1 MAETGKRYWWLKLP
15 EDFFRQLPMKKL
27 RRIAGGDTYTIIYLK
42 MMLLSLKTEGVISYE
57 CAEGDFIENLA
68 LDIDEDEE
76 NVAVAVA
83 FLTKNSLLENS
94 DNEATKVLPAAI
106 NAIGSEGASAKRMR
120 DLRRREKEKSVT
132 LLQPCDECVTR
143 ALRRDRDRDR
153 EDIDKELEKENNHH
167 YHDDYKRKSKKNND
181 DDKMNAE
188 IFLLWEKNI
197 MPLTPIIAEKL
208 NALVEETG
216 EAFVSDAICKAVE
229 YGKRNFA
236 YIQAVARNLAAGNGE
251 KARSGSDPFESV
263 FGGD

>member
-106 NAIGSEGASAKRMR
+106 NAIGSETAVAGRV
-120 DLRRREKEKSVT
+120 RRFREKKKQQKALQCNTTVT
-132 LLQPCDECVTR
+132 QVKQLGNVEIDI
-143 ALRRDRDRDR
+143 
-153 EDIDKELEKENNHH
+153 DIDKELEKENNHH

-251 KARSGSDPFESV
+251 KAKSGSDPFESV

>member
-1 MAETGKRYWWLKLP
+1 MAGKRYWWLKLP

-57 CAEGDFIENLA
+57 CAEGNFIENLA

-94 DNEATKVLPAAI
+94 DSEATKVLPAAI
-106 NAIGSEGASAKRMR
+106 NAIGSETAVAGRV
-120 DLRRREKEKSVT
+120 RRFREKKKQQKALQCNTTVT
-132 LLQPCDECVTR
+132 QVKQLGNVEIDI
-143 ALRRDRDRDR
+143 
-153 EDIDKELEKENNHH
+153 DIDKELEKENNRH
-167 YHDDYKRKSKKNND
+167 YHDDYKRKSEKNDD

-197 MPLTPIIAEKL
+197 MPLTPIVAEKL

-216 EAFVSDAICKAVE
+216 EAFVADAICKAVE

-236 YIQAVARNLAAGNGE
+236 YIQAVARNLAAGNDE

>member
-57 CAEGDFIENLA
+57 CAEGNFIENLA

-94 DNEATKVLPAAI
+94 DSEATKVLPAAI
-106 NAIGSEGASAKRMR
+106 NAIGSETAVAGRV
-120 DLRRREKEKSVT
+120 RRFREKKKQQKALQCNTTVT
-132 LLQPCDECVTR
+132 QVKQLGNVEIDI
-143 ALRRDRDRDR
+143 
-153 EDIDKELEKENNHH
+153 DIDKELEKENNRH
-167 YHDDYKRKSKKNND
+167 YHDDYKRKSEKNDD

-197 MPLTPIIAEKL
+197 MPLTPIVAEKL

-216 EAFVSDAICKAVE
+216 EAFVADAICKAVE

-236 YIQAVARNLAAGNGE
+236 YIQAVARNLAAGNDE

>member
-1 MAETGKRYWWLKLP
+1 MAGKRYWWLKLP

-57 CAEGDFIENLA
+57 CAEGNFIENLA

-94 DNEATKVLPAAI
+94 DNEATKILPAAI
-106 NAIGSEGASAKRMR
+106 NAIGSETAVAERV
-120 DLRRREKEKSVT
+120 RRFREKKKQQKALQCNTTVT
-132 LLQPCDECVTR
+132 QVKQLGNVEIDI
-143 ALRRDRDRDR
+143 
-153 EDIDKELEKENNHH
+153 DIDKELEKENNHH

-197 MPLTPIIAEKL
+197 MPLTPIVAEKL

-236 YIQAVARNLAAGNGE
+236 YIQAVARNLAAGNDE